1 MRGIFFDLCGRVE
14 TQYFAA
20 YCKSK
25 PRREVSR
32 LYVIEK

>member
-14 TQYFAA
+14 TQYFASH
-20 YCKSK
+20 YKSK
-25 PRREVSR
+25 QRREVSR